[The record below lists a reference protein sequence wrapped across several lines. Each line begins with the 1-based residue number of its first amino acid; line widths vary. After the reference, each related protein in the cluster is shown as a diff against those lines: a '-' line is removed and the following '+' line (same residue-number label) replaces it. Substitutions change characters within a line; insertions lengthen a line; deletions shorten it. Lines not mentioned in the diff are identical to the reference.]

1 MANSKFKIGD
11 RVRPIPGKKQSNNKT
26 LKDLEELIITDP
38 FFYGGYKKMI
48 RAKIIHGS
56 SEDNM
61 RYDSYRVNQQIELFE
76 DCLELIE
83 PEEEDYE
90 IY

>member
-1 MANSKFKIGD
+1 MADPKFKIGD

-26 LKDLEELIITDP
+26 LKGLIELVITDP
-38 FFYGGYKKMI
+38 SFYGDYKRMI
-48 RAKIIHGS
+48 KAKIIRGY

-61 RYDSYRVNQQIELFE
+61 RYNSYYVSQEIDLFE